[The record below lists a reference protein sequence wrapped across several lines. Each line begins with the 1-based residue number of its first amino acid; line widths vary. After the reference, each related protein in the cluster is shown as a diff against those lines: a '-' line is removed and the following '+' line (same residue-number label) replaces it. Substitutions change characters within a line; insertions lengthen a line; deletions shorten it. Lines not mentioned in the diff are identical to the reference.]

1 MIPKILTKLNA
12 HRPNAGWIKS
22 KSGLP
27 YLPLDINVP
36 TSDII
41 EEWEKV
47 KHMAVRHR
55 DSDAFM
61 QYKNNGWFGLTLY
74 GVNATYTEQST
85 LPHYWT
91 EIATQCPR
99 TCNFFKSIFDENN
112 FKGRIRFMLLEP
124 KGYILP
130 HKDRTSAGLSE
141 VNIAINNPLGC
152 EFVIENKGIVPLKKG
167 SAVLL
172 DLSNKHWVVNNSD
185 EPRLHMIYHGRVPDA
200 LITKSYENLYYTN
213 K

>member
-12 HRPNAGWIKS
+12 HRPNAAWIKS

-27 YLPLDINVP
+27 YLQLDVNVP

-55 DSDAFM
+55 DSDSFM
-61 QYKNNGWFGLTLY
+61 QYSNKGWLGLTLY

-85 LPHYWT
+85 LSHSWT
-91 EIATQCPR
+91 EIAGECPR
-99 TCNFFKSIFDENN
+99 TCNFFKSIFDEKN

-130 HKDRTSAGLSE
+130 HKDRDRAGLSE
-141 VNIAINNPLGC
+141 VNIAINNPHGC
-152 EFVIENKGIVPLKKG
+152 EFVIENKGIVPFKKG
-167 SAVLL
+167 STVLL

-185 EPRLHMIYHGRVPDA
+185 EPRLHMIYHGQVPDN

>member
-1 MIPKILTKLNA
+1 MIPKILTKLNEY
-12 HRPNAGWIKS
+12 RPNAGWIKA

-27 YLPLDINVP
+27 YLPLDMNVP
-36 TSDII
+36 TSDIT
-41 EEWEKV
+41 EEWNKV
-47 KHMAVRHR
+47 MHMAVRHR

-61 QYKNNGWFGLTLY
+61 QYKNKGWFGLTLY
-74 GVNATYTEQST
+74 GVNATYTEHST
-85 LPHYWT
+85 KKHSWT
-91 EIATQCPR
+91 EIANQCPR
-99 TCNFFKSIFDENN
+99 TCDFFKSIFDEKN
-112 FKGRIRFMLLEP
+112 FEGRIRFMLLEP

-130 HKDRTSAGLSE
+130 HKDRIRAGLSE
-141 VNIAINNPLGC
+141 VNISINNPTGC
-152 EFVIENKGIVPLKKG
+152 EFVIENKGIVPFKKG

-185 EPRLHMIYHGRVPDA
+185 EPRLHMIYHGQVPDD